1 MGPVTVFYIVPVDGD
16 ELSNPNQFALTP
28 SHSDGHLRLRDV
40 VAGFPL
46 GGRYHFRFKNRWR
59 GDDGFIW
66 IDLVDPEGRVPR
78 FDKSF
83 VAKVSRLA
91 AVRPRSPA
99 QTRARVAAPRSSPK
113 ISSSQPKSAKRVTS
127 ASTSTV
133 APQEPALQKTA
144 SSGDLLDLLASD
156 VKSPQRSRRLSRRK
170 SNDFL
175 HIHAD
180 LLARRPSAEISKASA
195 AAGNSTPAEGNL
207 LSPERGTGDAGAPP
221 SPPPGERR
229 VSGTTQFMRDMLGGL

>member
-1 MGPVTVFYIVPVDGD
+1 MGPVTVFYVVPVDGD

-46 GGRYHFRFKNRWR
+46 EGRYHFRFKNRWR
-59 GDDGFIW
+59 GDDGYIW
-66 IDLVDPEGRVPR
+66 IDLVDPEGRVPS

-83 VAKVSRLA
+83 FAKVSRLSA
-91 AVRPRSPA
+91 D
-99 QTRARVAAPRSSPK
+99 RARVAAPRSSPK
-113 ISSSQPKSAKRVTS
+113 LSSSQPKSAKRATS

-156 VKSPQRSRRLSRRK
+156 VKSPQRSRRLSKRK

-180 LLARRPSAEISKASA
+180 LLARRPSAEISAASA
-195 AAGNSTPAEGNL
+195 AGGNSTPAEGNL